1 ISRLEHILDV
11 RKHRFE
17 DAVKRFAPNAD
28 PEAAAD
34 LEMVIEGAMASYI
47 LYRLM
52 RHFTILANKTK
63 NIQLTM
69 LLQMNLPFIREA
81 AKGYLEATKAF
92 AERKPIG
99 DGAGALVAALLGEG
113 GEWKEPIKDTVYTEI
128 EFEKR
133 KLLVVK
139 AKGPGGRVGK
149 PGELIR
155 WLARRRKIARIIMID
170 AAGKLEGEK
179 SGEVVEGVGA
189 AIGGPPTEKYKIEEI
204 ATKLKIPVDAIAI
217 KEAFIEAIKP
227 MHRDLAK
234 GSQTAVE
241 FVKRGILQRTKPGD
255 TVIVAG
261 IGNTIGIGQRKE
273 EIPKEFPAPEKGKEE
288 IESNFLPIRRL
299 F

>member
-1 ISRLEHILDV
+1 MAEIDIVAWITILMIYSLLSLLLMPYMYSMQARLGVGQLRKCTKELEQWAKEGRLVAIRAITKHGRTKRDFEKEFDNFLEFFAIEPVSEDPVGVISRLEHILDV

-99 DGAGALVAALLGEG
+99 DGAGALVA
-113 GEWKEPIKDTVYTEI
+113 
-128 EFEKR
+128 
-133 KLLVVK
+133 
-139 AKGPGGRVGK
+139 
-149 PGELIR
+149 
-155 WLARRRKIARIIMID
+155 
-170 AAGKLEGEK
+170 
-179 SGEVVEGVGA
+179 
-189 AIGGPPTEKYKIEEI
+189 
-204 ATKLKIPVDAIAI
+204 
-217 KEAFIEAIKP
+217 
-227 MHRDLAK
+227 
-234 GSQTAVE
+234 
-241 FVKRGILQRTKPGD
+241 
-255 TVIVAG
+255 
-261 IGNTIGIGQRKE
+261 
-273 EIPKEFPAPEKGKEE
+273 
-288 IESNFLPIRRL
+288 
-299 F
+299 